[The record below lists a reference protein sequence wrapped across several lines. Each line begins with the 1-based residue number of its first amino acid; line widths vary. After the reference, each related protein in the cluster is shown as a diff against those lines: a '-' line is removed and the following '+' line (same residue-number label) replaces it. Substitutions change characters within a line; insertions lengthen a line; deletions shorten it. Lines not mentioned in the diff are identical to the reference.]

1 MRRVSMARLLFASI
15 LLLSIVLQGLL
26 FPDLLTIRILP
37 NLALVLILCWSAV
50 MGAGEGAIWALGT
63 GLLFDALSLDPMG
76 ANGLAFLAVALLGAS
91 AGRRFFQASIFPPI
105 PVAFVATWC
114 YALILLIIRAGESGG
129 APLSALAPLILLQAL
144 LNSLLV
150 VIVYPITRI
159 LSRSIARV

>member
-1 MRRVSMARLLFASI
+1 MARLFFASI
-15 LLLSIVLQGLL
+15 LLFAIVTQGLL

-37 NLALVLILCWSAV
+37 NIALVLILCWSASV
-50 MGAGEGAIWALGT
+50 GAGEGAIWALGT

-76 ANGLAFLAVALLGAS
+76 ANGIAFLAVALLGAS

-105 PVAFVATWC
+105 PITFLATWI
-114 YALILLIIRAGESGG
+114 YALTVLIIRASESGG

-150 VIVYPITRI
+150 VLVYPVTRL
-159 LSRSIARV
+159 LSRSIVSTQ

>member
-1 MRRVSMARLLFASI
+1 MARLFFASI
-15 LLLSIVLQGLL
+15 LLFAIVTQGLL

-37 NLALVLILCWSAV
+37 NIALVLILCWSASV
-50 MGAGEGAIWALGT
+50 GAGEGAIWALGT

-76 ANGLAFLAVALLGAS
+76 ANGIAFLAVALLGAS

-105 PVAFVATWC
+105 PITFLATWI
-114 YALILLIIRAGESGG
+114 YALIVLIIRASESGG

-150 VIVYPITRI
+150 VLVYPVTRL
-159 LSRSIARV
+159 LSRSIVSTQ

>member
-1 MRRVSMARLLFASI
+1 MARLLFASI
-15 LLLSIVLQGLL
+15 LLFSIVTQGLL

-37 NLALVLILCWSAV
+37 NIALVLILCWSASV
-50 MGAGEGAIWALGT
+50 GAGEGAIWALLT

-91 AGRRFFQASIFPPI
+91 SGRRFFQASIFPPI
-105 PVAFVATWC
+105 PITFIATWM
-114 YALILLIIRAGESGG
+114 YALILLIIRADATGG

-150 VIVYPITRI
+150 VVVYPVTRM
-159 LSRSIARV
+159 LSRNLADIR

>member
-1 MRRVSMARLLFASI
+1 MARLFFASI
-15 LLLSIVLQGLL
+15 LLFSIVTQGLL

-37 NLALVLILCWSAV
+37 NIALVLILCWSASV
-50 MGAGEGAIWALGT
+50 GAGEGAIWALGT

-76 ANGLAFLAVALLGAS
+76 ANGIAFLAVALLGAS

-105 PVAFVATWC
+105 PITFLATWI
-114 YALILLIIRAGESGG
+114 YALTVLIIRASESGG

-150 VIVYPITRI
+150 VLVYPVTRL
-159 LSRSIARV
+159 LSRSIVSTQ

>member
-1 MRRVSMARLLFASI
+1 MARLFFASI
-15 LLLSIVLQGLL
+15 LLFAIVTQGLL

-37 NLALVLILCWSAV
+37 NIALVLILCWSASV
-50 MGAGEGAIWALGT
+50 GAGEGAIWALGT

-76 ANGLAFLAVALLGAS
+76 ANGIAFLAVALLGAS

-105 PVAFVATWC
+105 PITFLATWI
-114 YALILLIIRAGESGG
+114 YALIVLIIRASESGG

-150 VIVYPITRI
+150 VLVYPVTRL
-159 LSRSIARV
+159 LSRSIVSAQ

>member
-1 MRRVSMARLLFASI
+1 MARLFFASI
-15 LLLSIVLQGLL
+15 LLFSIVTQGLL

-37 NLALVLILCWSAV
+37 NIALVLILCWSASV
-50 MGAGEGAIWALGT
+50 GAGEGAICALGT

-76 ANGLAFLAVALLGAS
+76 ANGIAFLAVALLGAS

-105 PVAFVATWC
+105 PITFLATWI
-114 YALILLIIRAGESGG
+114 YALIVLIIRASESGG

-150 VIVYPITRI
+150 VLVYPVTRL
-159 LSRSIARV
+159 LSRSIVSTQ